1 MFGLAEDALDEQV
14 HVAVGDPFLD
24 IATEPS
30 FRRKRDQAMLT
41 AVTDVEA
48 DGSRHSIHQC
58 DRLAMLSGLERKLL
72 VFTAEPVT
80 ENGAKSGTA

>member
-1 MFGLAEDALDEQV
+1 MFGLAEDPLDEQV

-30 FRRKRDQAMLT
+30 FRRKRDQAMLA

-58 DRLAMLSGLERKLL
+58 HRLAMLSGLERKLL
-72 VFTAEPVT
+72 VLTAEQVT

>member
-1 MFGLAEDALDEQV
+1 MFGLAEDALGEQV

-24 IATEPS
+24 IDAEPS
-30 FRRKRDQAMLT
+30 FRRNRDQSMFA

-72 VFTAEPVT
+72 VPTAEPVT